1 MTADEKAAYATS
13 RFLETGAWRAFTEQQ
28 QKEFWKLVKEQRV
41 PQPLPKP
48 RDLGKD
54 SRGRDIGSY
63 TPEEYRAYR
72 KREEQL
78 ARFRRESERFASEKR
93 SQAELGE
100 ESPGATAERNRR
112 KVIAGLRGKAM
123 GRYEGNPQWD
133 DVVPI
138 PQEEGEGALAQIAY
152 TDEYAEGTLLHCY
165 VRVRGLTPSHSNGI
179 PPRHHG
185 RQGTL
190 PSSVQPYRAHHIS
203 QRSALHSMALPRL
216 DHPGPRHPHRP
227 RD

>member
-13 RFLETGAWRAFTEQQ
+13 RFLETGSWRAFTEQQ
-28 QKEFWKLVKEQRV
+28 QKEFWKLVKEQRI

-54 SRGRDIGSY
+54 ARGRDVGSY
-63 TPEEYRAYR
+63 TPQEYQSYK

-78 ARFRRESERFASEKR
+78 AKFWRESKSFASSR
-93 SQAELGE
+93 SGGKELGE
-100 ESPGATAERNRR
+100 ESPGVIEERNRR

-123 GRYEGNPQWD
+123 GKYEGNPEWD

-152 TDEYAEGTLLHCY
+152 TEEYSEGMDPLSTS
-165 VRVRGLTPSHSNGI
+165 GLEN
-179 PPRHHG
+179 
-185 RQGTL
+185 
-190 PSSVQPYRAHHIS
+190 
-203 QRSALHSMALPRL
+203 
-216 DHPGPRHPHRP
+216 
-227 RD
+227 